1 MDIQL
6 QYMMTKQK
14 DSSKRKKC
22 TCNMS
27 QDIAGIERRIRV
39 TLMVA
44 FLLLCVVGWQE
55 THAYSAPPHPREV
68 SVRPFST
75 SLPWR
80 VRGKRYSSSSL
91 EVSATSETENKNLN
105 AEYENA
111 EKMEQKLRILFQTY
125 ENTKHD
131 KDKPPEDLFVNMI
144 ESWLKFPLPSR
155 AEIVL
160 DKMEELY
167 QPDGRLYE
175 RLVNAWCFEA
185 EQESTNPLLSETAA
199 LLDDDV
205 NEDEE
210 NESISE
216 QQKLKLE
223 QGKVKATKA
232 SQMAMGILNRMEQ
245 LYRETGDVDFR
256 PALSTYT
263 SVMNAFRRSGAA
275 ASGTMELIEHLTQR
289 RDIIYQPP
297 DAQSWKLTSDQDVLD
312 LILYLDNNDD
322 NSNKKKDNR
331 NSKNNNAGVS
341 RIIKKLVYKK
351 KGSLATTRNFN
362 IIINE
367 LAKSNKLWAGQR
379 AEDILDYMIHQC
391 RTGQNKFLEP
401 DIITIN
407 GCIDAWARSSPSQL
421 NSAFRAQEIL
431 QKLQSVKDEYGILK
445 DVIPDTVTYNCL
457 INAWAKSKNSNQA
470 EATLA
475 YMEELSQSS
484 STSHVKPDIVT
495 YCSVLNALANVAHE
509 GVGAAKKAEAILTR
523 MHQQYQESDRKNNI
537 IKPNTRCFNIVIKSH
552 ANSREPGS
560 GNRALLLLELMQDM
574 ATKGGNTDVVPDTFS
589 YNTVL
594 KALGNCRQ
602 AKKAHEVLER
612 MEKEF
617 ENGNHRVR
625 PDTISY
631 NTVIRAYAKSGS
643 KGSGK
648 AAEKILNKML
658 TLDNKRVRPDTSTYT
673 SVVKAWTENGGT
685 GYARRVEGIV
695 DALEKK
701 SKQKG
706 NKHVVKADTTI
717 YNALLDAWAKSY
729 EWGSAQRCEEILSKM
744 ESMYRSGI
752 ERVKPNTS
760 SYTCA
765 IVAYAKS
772 REVDASKRA
781 EKILSRM
788 ESISNSGNLNVRPNV
803 VSYTAV
809 INCIARSK
817 ESRKAFKA
825 MSILQRMEEQYRLG
839 NTSARPN
846 VLAYNNVLNA
856 CAYTSGDRE
865 EKEEAFKVACIIF
878 DEIRTSDYLR
888 LTHVTYGTFLAA
900 CGNLMPV
907 SDMRNK
913 LVEATFRRCCHE
925 GLVSDLVIRHCKRRT
940 SKDMFIG
947 LMNDVQESEL
957 PSKWTRNIAKRERS
971 AIIHL

>member
-1 MDIQL
+1 
-6 QYMMTKQK
+6 
-14 DSSKRKKC
+14 
-22 TCNMS
+22 
-27 QDIAGIERRIRV
+27 
-39 TLMVA
+39 
-44 FLLLCVVGWQE
+44 
-55 THAYSAPPHPREV
+55 
-68 SVRPFST
+68 
-75 SLPWR
+75 
-80 VRGKRYSSSSL
+80 L
-91 EVSATSETENKNLN
+91 EVTATSASATVVEKNEDVEFQDTEML
-105 AEYENA
+105 
-111 EKMEQKLRILFQTY
+111 EKRLRILFQRF
-125 ENTKHD
+125 ENTKQE
-131 KDKPPEDLFVNMI
+131 KDKPPEGMFIQMI
-144 ESWLKFPLPSR
+144 EAWLSFPLPSR

-175 RLVNAWCFEA
+175 RIVNAWCFEA
-185 EQESTNPLLSETAA
+185 EQESTNPFLTETAA
-199 LLDDDV
+199 LLEDDD
-205 NEDEE
+205 NNNDDKGGA
-210 NESISE
+210 SQQQE
-216 QQKLKLE
+216 QEL
-223 QGKVKATKA
+223 GKMRATKA

-275 ASGTMELIEHLTQR
+275 ASGTMELIDHLTQR

-297 DAQSWKLTSDQDVLD
+297 DAQSWTLTSDQDVLD
-312 LILYLDNNDD
+312 LVLYLDNN
-322 NSNKKKDNR
+322 NSNSN
-331 NSKNNNAGVS
+331 GVS

-379 AEDILDYMIHQC
+379 AEDILDYMVNQC
-391 RTGQNKFLEP
+391 QNGMNKFLEP

-407 GCIDAWARSSPSQL
+407 GCIDAWARSSSFQS
-421 NSAFRAQEIL
+421 NSAFRAQDIL
-431 QKLQSVKDEYGILK
+431 QKLHTLQTTQGVLK
-445 DVIPDTVTYNCL
+445 NVIPDTVTYNCL
-457 INAWAKSKNSNQA
+457 INAWAKSRNANQA
-470 EATLA
+470 KATLA
-475 YMEELSQSS
+475 QMEELSL
-484 STSHVKPDIVT
+484 TSPNNHVKPDIVS

-509 GVGAAKKAEAILTR
+509 EAGAAKKAEAILTR
-523 MHQQYQESDRKNNI
+523 MHRKYHSDSNKKNAV
-537 IKPNTRCFNIVIKSH
+537 KPNTRCFNIVLKSH

-560 GNRALLLLELMQDM
+560 GDRALLVLELMQDM
-574 ATKGGNTDVVPDTFS
+574 ATKGGNADVVPDTFS

-612 MEKEF
+612 MENEF
-617 ENGNHRVR
+617 ENGDHHVR

-631 NTVIRAYAKSGS
+631 NTVIRAYAKNRE

-648 AAEKILNKML
+648 AAETILNKML
-658 TLDNKRVRPDTSTYT
+658 TLDNTRVRPDTSTYT
-673 SVVKAWTENGGT
+673 SVIKAWTENGGT

-695 DALEKK
+695 DALEQK
-701 SKQKG
+701 SKQK
-706 NKHVVKADTTI
+706 NHAHVVQADTTV

-729 EWGSAQRCEEILSKM
+729 EWGSAQRCEEILSRM

-760 SYTCA
+760 SYTCV

-772 REVDASKRA
+772 REGDEYEHA
-781 EKILSRM
+781 EQILSRM
-788 ESISNSGNLNVRPNV
+788 EGIYNSGNLNARPNV

-817 ESRKAFKA
+817 EKRKAFKA
-825 MSILQRMEEQYRLG
+825 MNVLQRMEEQYRLG
-839 NTSARPN
+839 NASARPN

-888 LTHVTYGTFLAA
+888 LTHVTYGTFVAA
-900 CGNLMPV
+900 CGNLMPQ
-907 SDMRNK
+907 SDVRNK
-913 LVEATFRRCCHE
+913 LVEATFRRCCHD
-925 GLVSDLVIRHCKRRT
+925 GLVSDLVIRQCKRRT
-940 SKDMFIG
+940 TRDMYIE
-947 LMNDVQESEL
+947 LMNNVQETKL
-957 PSKWTRNIAKRERS
+957 PFKWTRNIAKRERR
-971 AIIHL
+971 AIISP